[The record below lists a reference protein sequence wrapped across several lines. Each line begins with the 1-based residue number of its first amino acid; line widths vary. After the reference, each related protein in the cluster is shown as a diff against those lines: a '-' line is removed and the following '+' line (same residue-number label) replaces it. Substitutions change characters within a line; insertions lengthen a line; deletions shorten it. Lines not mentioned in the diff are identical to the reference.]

1 MTTVDETGTP
11 ACRRLAVAVLL
22 LAGVGVGCRSVVET
36 TPPLPTWEV
45 ERAEII
51 RWQADDPAFDQNHA
65 LEASGL
71 AAAGGRLYVA
81 AEKYS
86 RLLVMDAASDPE
98 ARVVQLALPP
108 HVELEG
114 VALSNRELLLCD
126 EAHAAVYQVS
136 LASVR
141 EAAVDDGTGAGGR
154 RLPARELKLRGVT
167 VRGGKI
173 GFEGIEVDPRTGD
186 VLLLLERSSAPGG
199 GCVSTLFRLRRL
211 DDSLVLRGRPVNIE
225 LEDCAWRLTGLAWW
239 GSTLVG
245 LRSQF
250 PGERYEVVTI
260 DQLTGDATVVLDL
273 TETLRS
279 LRLEGWGNNVEGIAF
294 ADDGALWLVSDNAV
308 TGVIDDPQPAPAQE
322 LTLLVRIPPA
332 D

>member
-1 MTTVDETGTP
+1 MAFSDG
-11 ACRRLAVAVLL
+11 
-22 LAGVGVGCRSVVET
+22 AGALCSRVGVTALLIAGTALGCRSLT
-36 TPPLPTWEV
+36 DDTAQPALPGWDP
-45 ERAEII
+45 ERAEVI
-51 RWQADDPAFDQNHA
+51 RWRADDPAFCQDNA

-71 AAAGGRLYVA
+71 AAADGRLYVA
-81 AEKYS
+81 AEKYA
-86 RLLVMDAASDPE
+86 RLLVMDAAPDPE
-98 ARVVQLALPP
+98 ARVVRLALPP

-114 VALSNRELLLCD
+114 VALSQRELLLCD

-136 LASVR
+136 LESVR
-141 EAAVDDGTGAGGR
+141 EAAADDGARPDR
-154 RLPARELKLRGVT
+154 RLPVRELKLRGVT

-239 GSTLVG
+239 GSTLIG

-279 LRLEGWGNNVEGIAF
+279 LRLQGWGNNVEGIAF

-308 TGVIDDPQPAPAQE
+308 TGIIDDPRPAPAQE
-322 LTLLVRIPPA
+322 LTLLVRIPA
-332 D
+332 GG